1 MKHLELFSGV
11 GGFRMA
17 MDYIQKDLGIT
28 NDVVGYSEIDAK
40 AILTY
45 NANYKTSGE
54 LVLGDIVSFIKNEEL
69 FSVLPDIDIITGG
82 FPCQTFSMMGK
93 QQGFEEDRG
102 QMFFRIMDV
111 VQRKKPRYILL
122 ENVRIL

>member
-82 FPCQTFSMMGK
+82 FPCHKNAYARM
-93 QQGFEEDRG
+93 
-102 QMFFRIMDV
+102 
-111 VQRKKPRYILL
+111 Y
-122 ENVRIL
+122 